1 MKKTL
6 LLAVLAVSVSAH
18 AVTIVESEAE
28 FKYIN
33 ATAATTFGGS
43 TTGWTEAGYD
53 DSAWFDGQAIFGNT
67 DSLAPRNTQWD
78 VNYDPF
84 LRKKI
89 NLATDMTNVV
99 LSVAVDNGF
108 TMYIDGAQV
117 ATANAGGFTS
127 YWEYTFN
134 LSDLS
139 AGEHQLAIALDDYG
153 GLTTFD
159 MMLEGEAVPEP
170 ASMAALGLGAVAL
183 MRRRKKK

>member
-1 MKKTL
+1 MD
-6 LLAVLAVSVSAH
+6 V
-18 AVTIVESEAE
+18 
-28 FKYIN
+28 
-33 ATAATTFGGS
+33 
-43 TTGWTEAGYD
+43 EAGYD
-53 DSAWFDGQAIFGNT
+53 DSGWFDGQAIFGNT

-108 TMYIDGAQV
+108 ILYIDEVEV
-117 ATANAGGFTS
+117 ASANAGGFTE

-170 ASMAALGLGAVAL
+170 ATMAVLGLGVAAW
-183 MRRRKKK
+183 MRRSKA